1 MLFQN
6 QEAQNRAWPLIQK
19 ELETNADIQKT
30 YANLHD
36 KELNNDCVNI
46 ELKHIKLCMSLYVQ
60 IKLQDSLKKHDRS
73 ILHQFLTHPDHKIVA
88 LDMSSKQ
95 FKESEIMKVIQIL
108 NHNDIDNSK
117 IDVINFG
124 TKKFYEK

>member
-1 MLFQN
+1 
-6 QEAQNRAWPLIQK
+6 
-19 ELETNADIQKT
+19 
-30 YANLHD
+30 
-36 KELNNDCVNI
+36 
-46 ELKHIKLCMSLYVQ
+46 MSLYVQ

-95 FKESEIMKVIQIL
+95 FKESEIMKVIKIFNQ
-108 NHNDIDNSK
+108 DDVDNSK

-124 TKKFYEK
+124 TRKFYEK